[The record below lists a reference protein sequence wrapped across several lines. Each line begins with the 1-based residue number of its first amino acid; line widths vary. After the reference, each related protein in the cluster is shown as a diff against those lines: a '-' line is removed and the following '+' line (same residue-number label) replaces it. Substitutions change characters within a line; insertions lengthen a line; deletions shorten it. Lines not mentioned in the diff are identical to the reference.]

1 MELYPQEISTG
12 EKLRPSHGKNNQ
24 LIQRLLHMFQSTN
37 VVKSDPDF
45 SRSYHSWHKIAFIF
59 ILCYILQEILSV
71 NSTFSFKN
79 TIRGKKLKPSSFVKA
94 FEIYLLVPLAFW
106 LKSQC

>member
-45 SRSYHSWHKIAFIF
+45 SRSYHS
-59 ILCYILQEILSV
+59 
-71 NSTFSFKN
+71 
-79 TIRGKKLKPSSFVKA
+79 
-94 FEIYLLVPLAFW
+94 
-106 LKSQC
+106 